1 MIQGSRATPSR
12 PFSTQVFVRVLF
24 LKMGEIQTI
33 KERYSAEVYV
43 ESRWR
48 EPTLDD
54 LTDEQVSEG
63 VWERQKDTGRQT
75 HRQIWRPSIGGIG

>member
-1 MIQGSRATPSR
+1 
-12 PFSTQVFVRVLF
+12 
-24 LKMGEIQTI
+24 MGEIQTI

-63 VWERQKDTGRQT
+63 VWERQTDIQTYRQT
-75 HRQIWRPSIGGIG
+75 DRQTDTETDMETLHWRYWLRDEQRVSQSVRET